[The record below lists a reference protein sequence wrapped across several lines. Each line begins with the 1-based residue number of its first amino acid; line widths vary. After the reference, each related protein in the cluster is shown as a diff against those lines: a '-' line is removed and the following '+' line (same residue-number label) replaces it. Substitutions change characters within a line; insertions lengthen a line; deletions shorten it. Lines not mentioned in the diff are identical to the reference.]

1 MKGIAQFGSKSNGIN
16 VSDKKSKGNPMALL
30 AAIAPSWDSVILPS
44 MAPILQ
50 KIIEPKNINKISN
63 GGNVNEKSV
72 SKAAKNSTKILEI
85 KTRIKFTIE
94 CASNHSIFVSGVV
107 DNFSKW
113 DPVLPRAT
121 VTDILERG
129 VKRTTIEI

>member
-72 SKAAKNSTKILEI
+72 SKAAKNNTKILEI
-85 KTRIKFTIE
+85 KTRIKFIIE

>member
-1 MKGIAQFGSKSNGIN
+1 M
-16 VSDKKSKGNPMALL
+16 
-30 AAIAPSWDSVILPS
+30 ILPS

-50 KIIEPKNINKISN
+50 KIIEPKNINKINN
-63 GGNVNEKSV
+63 GGIVNEKSV
-72 SKAAKNSTKILEI
+72 SKAARDNTKKLEI

-94 CASNHSIFVSGVV
+94 CANNHSIFVSGVV

-113 DPVLPRAT
+113 DPFLPRAT

-129 VKRTTIEI
+129 VKRTTMDI